1 MIATMHVPFVD
12 LKMQHRAL
20 APQIEA
26 AVRGVFER
34 GDFILGAA
42 VEQFETEYAALI
54 GTRHAISVGSGL
66 AAIELALRAFGVGP
80 GDEVITPANTF
91 IATVLA
97 IAAVGAKPVLVD
109 MDRDTY
115 TIDPAAIAAA
125 VGPRTRA
132 IVPVHLYGQPVD
144 LDGVMAVATRHN
156 LLVVEDAAQAH
167 GARYGD
173 RKAGSF
179 GHAAAYSFY
188 PSKNLGAYGDAGII
202 VTNDDA
208 AADRLRLLRNYGQR
222 VKYYHTVFGTNSRLD
237 TLQAVVLQVKLPHLE
252 SWNAARRRHAAAYGA
267 RFPEAVHT
275 PVEAPKGEH
284 IYHLYV
290 IETAD
295 RDRLHQ
301 HLRERQIDTGIHYPV
316 PAHLQE
322 ACAPLGYK
330 AGDFPKTEAAAAR
343 ILSLPMYPELS
354 DLQIDY
360 VVEAVAN
367 ALQ

>member
-12 LKMQHRAL
+12 LKTQHRAL
-20 APQIEA
+20 APEIEA
-26 AVRGVFER
+26 AVSAVFEH

-42 VEQFETEYAALI
+42 VEQFEAEYAALI
-54 GTRHAISVGSGL
+54 GTRHAISVGTGL

-80 GDEVITPANTF
+80 GDEVITAANTF

-115 TIDPAAIAAA
+115 TIDPAAIGAA

-144 LDGVMAVATRHN
+144 VDGVMAVAARHN

-167 GARYGD
+167 GARYGN
-173 RKAGSF
+173 RRAGSF
-179 GHAAAYSFY
+179 GHAAAFSFY
-188 PSKNLGAYGDAGII
+188 PSKNLGAYGDAGLI
-202 VTNDDA
+202 VTDDDA
-208 AADRLRLLRNYGQR
+208 AAGRLRLLRNYGQR
-222 VKYYHTVFGTNSRLD
+222 VKYHHAVFGTNSRFD
-237 TLQAVVLQVKLPHLE
+237 TVQAAVLRVKLPHLDA
-252 SWNAARRRHAAAYGA
+252 WNAARRRHAAAYGA
-267 RFPEAVHT
+267 QLPDSVHT

-295 RDRLHQ
+295 RDRLQ
-301 HLRERQIDTGIHYPV
+301 QALRARQIDTGIHYPV

-322 ACAPLGYK
+322 ASAPLGYK

-343 ILSLPMYPELS
+343 ILSLPMYPEMT
-354 DLQIDY
+354 DAQIDY
-360 VVEAVAN
+360 VVEAIGH

>member
-12 LKMQHRAL
+12 LKAQHRPL
-20 APQIEA
+20 AADIEA
-26 AVRGVFER
+26 AVHAVFER
-34 GDFILGAA
+34 GDFIMGAA
-42 VEQFETEYAALI
+42 VERFEAEYAALV
-54 GTRHAISVGSGL
+54 GTRHAISVGTGL

-80 GDEVITPANTF
+80 GDEVITAANTF

-97 IAAVGAKPVLVD
+97 ISAVGATPVFAD

-144 LDGVMAVATRHN
+144 LDGVMAVAARHN

-167 GARYGD
+167 GARYGS
-173 RKAGSF
+173 RRAGSF
-179 GHAAAYSFY
+179 GNAAAFSFY
-188 PSKNLGAYGDAGII
+188 PSKNLGAYGDAGMI

-208 AADRLRLLRNYGQR
+208 AAAKLRLLHNYGQR
-222 VKYYHTVFGTNSRLD
+222 VKYYHSVFGTNSRLD
-237 TLQAVVLQVKLPHLE
+237 TVQAAVLRVKLPHLDA
-252 SWNAARRRHAAAYGA
+252 WNAARRRHAAAYSSRLPKSVRTPA
-267 RFPEAVHT
+267 EA
-275 PVEAPKGEH
+275 AKAEH

-290 IETAD
+290 IETD
-295 RDRLHQ
+295 NRDRLQ
-301 HLRERQIDTGIHYPV
+301 QRLRARQIDTGIHYPV

-322 ACAPLGYK
+322 ACVPLGYK
-330 AGDFPKTEAAAAR
+330 AGDFPVTEAAAAR
-343 ILSLPMYPELS
+343 ILSLPMYPELTRE
-354 DLQIDY
+354 QIDY
-360 VVEAVAN
+360 VVEGVAD